1 MANIMNKNS
10 LPASVLFVC
19 TLNSIRSPMAEGMM
33 KDRFGDDVYV
43 QSCGLEAGEKND
55 LMVAVMRENGI
66 DLSGH
71 KSKTLTQI
79 ADTSFDVVI
88 TFNKDAETAVRAV
101 FDDSDT
107 EINCWPTPDPTQG
120 AMDVRAMM
128 DNFRAV
134 RDVIEMRI
142 DKKFA

>member
-1 MANIMNKNS
+1 MSKNQQ
-10 LPASVLFVC
+10 LPTSVLFVC

-33 KDRFGDDVYV
+33 KAKFGDDVYV
-43 QSCGLEAGEKND
+43 QSCGLEAGEISD
-55 LMVAVMRENGI
+55 LMVAVMREKGI
-66 DLSGH
+66 DMQAH
-71 KSKTLTQI
+71 KSKTLAEI
-79 ADTSFDVVI
+79 SDTSFDVVI
-88 TFNKDAETAVRAV
+88 AFNQDAEAAVRAV

-107 EINCWPTPDPTQG
+107 EIDCWPTPDPTQG

>member
-1 MANIMNKNS
+1 MSKKKD

-33 KDRFGDDVYV
+33 KARFGDRVYV
-43 QSCGLEAGEKND
+43 QSCGLEAGEVSD
-55 LMVAVMRENGI
+55 LMVAVMREKSLDMQN
-66 DLSGH
+66 H
-71 KSKTLTQI
+71 KSKTL
-79 ADTSFDVVI
+79 AEMSDTSFDVAI
-88 TFNKDAETAVRAV
+88 AFNTDAESALRAF

-107 EINCWPTPDPTQG
+107 QIECWPTPDPTAG

-142 DKKFA
+142 DKKFGV

>member
-1 MANIMNKNS
+1 MKVSNNNE

-33 KDRFGDDVYV
+33 KAQFGNDVYV
-43 QSCGLEAGEKND
+43 QSCGLEAGELND
-55 LMVAVMRENGI
+55 LMIAVMREKNI
-66 DLSGH
+66 DMSRH
-71 KSKTLTQI
+71 KSKTLAGI
-79 ADTSFDVVI
+79 ADTSFDVAI
-88 TFNKDAETAVRAV
+88 AFNKDAEAAVHAV

-107 EINCWPTPDPTQG
+107 VIEVWPTPDPTQS

-142 DKKFA
+142 ERKFN

>member
-1 MANIMNKNS
+1 MGMKTDM
-10 LPASVLFVC
+10 PASILFVC
-19 TLNSIRSPMAEGMM
+19 TLNSIRSPMAEGLM
-33 KDRFGDDVYV
+33 KQKFGSDIYV
-43 QSCGLEAGEKND
+43 QSCGLEAGELSS
-55 LMVAVMRENGI
+55 LMVAVMGEKNI
-66 DLSGH
+66 DMTGH
-71 KSKTLTQI
+71 KAKTVSEI

-88 TFNKDAETAVRAV
+88 AFTQDVDAAIRAV

-107 EINCWPTPDPTQG
+107 QIECWPTPDPTQG

-142 DKKFA
+142 DKKFS

>member
-1 MANIMNKNS
+1 
-10 LPASVLFVC
+10 
-19 TLNSIRSPMAEGMM
+19 MM
-33 KDRFGDDVYV
+33 KDRYGSDVYV
-43 QSCGLEAGEKND
+43 QSCGLEAGELSD
-55 LMVAVMRENGI
+55 LMVAVMREKGM
-66 DLSGH
+66 DLSAH
-71 KSKTLTQI
+71 KSKTLAEI

-88 TFNKDAETAVRAV
+88 AFNTDAEAAVRAV

-107 EINCWPTPDPTQG
+107 KIDCWPTPDPTQG

-142 DKKFA
+142 DKKFG

>member
-1 MANIMNKNS
+1 MTKSTN

-19 TLNSIRSPMAEGMM
+19 TLNSIRSPMAEAMM
-33 KDRFGDDVYV
+33 KAKFGADVYV
-43 QSCGLEAGEKND
+43 QSCGLEAGETSD
-55 LMVAVMRENGI
+55 LMIAVMREKGI
-66 DLSGH
+66 DTSTHMPRALDDLG
-71 KSKTLTQI
+71 
-79 ADTSFDVVI
+79 DTSFDMAI
-88 TFNKDAETAVRAV
+88 AFNDDAQAALQAV

-107 EINCWPTPDPTQG
+107 EIDCWPTPDPTQG

-142 DKKFA
+142 EQKFR

>member
-1 MANIMNKNS
+1 MNKNN
-10 LPASVLFVC
+10 LPDSVLFVC

-33 KDRFGDDVYV
+33 KARFGGDVYV
-43 QSCGLEAGEKND
+43 QSCGLEAGELSD
-55 LMVAVMRENGI
+55 LMVAVMGEKGI
-66 DLSGH
+66 DMSGH
-71 KSKTLTQI
+71 KSKTLVEI
-79 ADTSFDVVI
+79 ADTSFDIVI
-88 TFNKDAETAVRAV
+88 AFNVDAEAAVRAV

-107 EINCWPTPDPTQG
+107 EIHIWPTPDPTQG

-142 DKKFA
+142 DKKFG

>member
-1 MANIMNKNS
+1 MMTNKNE

-33 KDRFGDDVYV
+33 KARYGEDVYV
-43 QSCGLEAGEKND
+43 QSCGLEAGELSD
-55 LMVAVMRENGI
+55 LMVAVMREKGM
-66 DLSGH
+66 DLSAH
-71 KSKTLTQI
+71 KSKTLAEI

-88 TFNKDAETAVRAV
+88 VFNKDAEAAVRAV

-107 EINCWPTPDPTQG
+107 EICVWPTPDPTQG

-142 DKKFA
+142 DKKFG